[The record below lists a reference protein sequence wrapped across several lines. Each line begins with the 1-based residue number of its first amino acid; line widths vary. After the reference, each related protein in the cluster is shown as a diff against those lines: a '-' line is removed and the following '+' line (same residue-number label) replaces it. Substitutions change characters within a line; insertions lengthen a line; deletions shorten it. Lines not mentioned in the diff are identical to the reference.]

1 MFSRIL
7 LVKFRQMETK
17 GIMNPSCTSTIIRYI
32 PLKHVSY
39 IDVCKERKTVDI
51 VFEGDYDKITL
62 TSNNAEGFS
71 SQIINDMFEGESY
84 IQIK

>member
-1 MFSRIL
+1 MISRIL

-17 GIMNPSCTSTIIRYI
+17 GIMNPECTKTVIRYI

-39 IDVCKERKTVDI
+39 IDACKETKTIDI

-62 TSNNAEGFS
+62 TSNNAEGIS
-71 SQIINDMFEGESY
+71 SQIISDMFEGESY
-84 IQIK
+84 IAIK

>member
-1 MFSRIL
+1 MISRIL
-7 LVKFRQMETK
+7 FVKFRQMETK
-17 GIMNPSCTSTIIRYI
+17 GITNPACTSTIIRYI

-62 TSNNAEGFS
+62 SSNNTEGFS